1 MKTWLKLGKPS
12 CVRIILLAGAV
23 AVLAA
28 GICAAQNWGRRN
40 RFGNGPMVR
49 TEGGEWVD
57 ETKVRT
63 ARGIAS
69 HSTGTPEWTN
79 TTGFEKSVFTF
90 ARIIRD
96 RDPNGSPTAGNW
108 ITDFPDSDLNFS
120 FRLQQMTSLKVDPDG
135 RTLRLTDPDLF
146 NYPWIYMVEPG
157 ALLLRD
163 EEVPILRKYLLNG
176 GVLMADDF
184 WGEWQWEGFAS
195 QIKRALPEREFVE
208 VPMDHPIFHC
218 VFDIKVP
225 KNKLQTPAVN
235 FVRQRRSTDFTWETY
250 HPTKDG
256 MGQEDCRE
264 MHVRAIF
271 DDKGRI
277 MVIATHNCDNG
288 DSWEREGEDDF
299 FFHEFSE
306 KRGYPLGINIIF
318 YLMTH

>member
-1 MKTWLKLGKPS
+1 VKTLGKI
-12 CVRIILLAGAV
+12 VLFAIAAVLLAD
-23 AVLAA
+23 
-28 GICAAQNWGRRN
+28 ICVAQNRGRRN

-57 ETKVRT
+57 QTTVRT
-63 ARGIAS
+63 AREIAS

-79 TTGFEKSVFTF
+79 APGFENDVFTF
-90 ARIIRD
+90 VRIIRD
-96 RDPNGSPTAGNW
+96 RNPYGSRSAGNW

-120 FRLQQMTSLKVDPDG
+120 FRLQQMTSIKTDPNG
-135 RTLRLTDPDLF
+135 RTIRLTDPDLF

-163 EEVPILRKYLLNG
+163 EEVPLLRKYFLNG

-208 VPMDHPIFHC
+208 LPMDHPIFHC
-218 VFDIKVP
+218 VFDIKGP
-225 KNKLQTPAVN
+225 KNKLQTPSIHVAT
-235 FVRQRRSTDFTWETY
+235 RRHSTDFTWEDF
-250 HPTKDG
+250 HVDQNG
-256 MGQEDCRE
+256 NQEDCSE

-288 DSWEREGEDDF
+288 DSWEREGEDDW

>member
-1 MKTWLKLGKPS
+1 MKKSGL
-12 CVRIILLAGAV
+12 ILLMLSLALGA
-23 AVLAA
+23 AF
-28 GICAAQNWGRRN
+28 AQRYFRGGFGR
-40 RFGNGPMVR
+40 GGYGGGTMIR

-63 ARGIAS
+63 AREIAS

-79 TTGFEKSVFTF
+79 APGFEKDVFTF
-90 ARIIRD
+90 VRIIRD
-96 RDPNGSPTAGNW
+96 RDPNGSRSAGSW

-120 FRLQQMTSLKVDPDG
+120 FRLQQITTIRTDPDG

-176 GVLMADDF
+176 GVLWADDF

-195 QIKRALPEREFVE
+195 QIKRVFPDREFVE
-208 VPMDHPIFHC
+208 LPMDHPIFHC

-225 KNKLQTPAVN
+225 KNKLQTPAIN
-235 FVRQRRSTDFTWETY
+235 IATQRHSTDFTWETY
-250 HPTKDG
+250 HRTPDG
-256 MGQEDCRE
+256 SLDNCQD
-264 MHVRAIF
+264 MHVRAIL
-271 DDKGRI
+271 DDKGHI
-277 MVIATHNCDNG
+277 MVLATHDCDNG
-288 DSWEREGEDDF
+288 DSWEREGENEW

-306 KRGYPLGINIIF
+306 KRGYPLGINVIF

>member
-1 MKTWLKLGKPS
+1 MKKFALITLALGVVF
-12 CVRIILLAGAV
+12 C
-23 AVLAA
+23 AVLA
-28 GICAAQNWGRRN
+28 QPRRFGG
-40 RFGNGPMVR
+40 RFGNGNMVR

-57 ETKVRT
+57 QTTVRT
-63 ARGIAS
+63 AREIAS

-79 TTGFEKSVFTF
+79 APGFEKDVFTF
-90 ARIIRD
+90 VRIIRD
-96 RDPNGSPTAGNW
+96 RDNDGRRSSPTAGNW

-120 FRLQQMTSLKVDPDG
+120 FRLQQMTSIKTDPNG

-163 EEVPILRKYLLNG
+163 EEVPLLRKYLLNG

-184 WGEWQWEGFAS
+184 WGDWQWKGFAN
-195 QIKRALPEREFVE
+195 QIKRALPERAFVE
-208 VPMDHPIFHC
+208 LPMDHPIFHC
-218 VFDIKVP
+218 VFDIKGP
-225 KNKLQTPAVN
+225 KNKLQTPSIHIAT
-235 FVRQRRSTDFTWETY
+235 RRRSTEFTWEDH
-250 HPTKDG
+250 HPREDG
-256 MGQEDCRE
+256 NGYDDCSE
-264 MHVRAIF
+264 MHVRAIL

-288 DSWEREGEDDF
+288 DSWEREGEDDW

-306 KRGYPLGINIIF
+306 KRGYPLGINIVF